1 MPLNFHISYRDA
13 KYKNTI
19 VALYKK
25 IRANKS
31 SKIKHIVTAENI
43 IFKEDSEYANLIVQI
58 NQQKILQNELY
69 TQIYSL
75 LDQYKT
81 SVSYTSILEKQCK
94 NYYTPYTESIESL
107 NSHITPRPFYKKLLE
122 QLYNCFEPS
131 TKSWITV
138 FHGL

>member
-1 MPLNFHISYRDA
+1 MPLDFHISYRDA

-31 SKIKHIVTAENI
+31 SKIKHIVTAKNI

-58 NQQKILQNELY
+58 NQQKVLQSELY
-69 TQIYSL
+69 AQIYTL

-81 SVSYTSILEKQCK
+81 SIGYTSILEEQCK
-94 NYYTPYTESIESL
+94 NYYRAYDEGVESFEP
-107 NSHITPRPFYKKLLE
+107 HIIPRPFYKRLLD
-122 QLYNCFEPS
+122 LIYNCFDPS

>member
-1 MPLNFHISYRDA
+1 MPLDFHISYCNT
-13 KYKNTI
+13 KYKNPI

-25 IRANKS
+25 FRAKKN
-31 SKIKHIVTAENI
+31 SKIKQIETSKNI
-43 IFKEDSEYANLIVQI
+43 IFKEDSEYANLIIQI

-107 NSHITPRPFYKKLLE
+107 NSHITPIPFYQTILN
-122 QLYNCFEPS
+122 QIYNCFNIS
-131 TKSWITV
+131 TKSWMTV
-138 FHGL
+138 FQGV

>member
-13 KYKNTI
+13 KYKNPV

-58 NQQKILQNELY
+58 NQQKVLQSELY
-69 TQIYSL
+69 TQIYAL

-81 SVSYTSILEKQCK
+81 SVGYTSILEEQCK
-94 NYYTPYTESIESL
+94 NYYRTCDESVKSFESQ
-107 NSHITPRPFYKKLLE
+107 ITLRPFYQRILDKI
-122 QLYNCFEPS
+122 YNCFDPS

-138 FHGL
+138 FQGL